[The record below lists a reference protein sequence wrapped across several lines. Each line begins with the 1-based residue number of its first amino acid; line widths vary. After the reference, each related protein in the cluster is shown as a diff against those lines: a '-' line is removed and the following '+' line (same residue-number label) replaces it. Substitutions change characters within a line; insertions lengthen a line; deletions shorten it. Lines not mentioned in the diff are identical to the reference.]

1 MSLGTHEWNYN
12 EYNPMH
18 KSIFVCHRK
27 LRTNL
32 EIILLEV
39 DSCTKYCT
47 KPHSTTIPHHT
58 INVAHNLSQPTRMLR
73 QRLQPYVLLTNL
85 IVYWPW
91 SYSYFILTT
100 YLHRLWSPSI
110 PYLHSYLPNRVWL
123 EVHNFLTP
131 QNPIFYWGTGTIPLS
146 TRWNLNNPPAL
157 PTKNSATTFPI
168 Y

>member
-1 MSLGTHEWNYN
+1 
-12 EYNPMH
+12 MH

-131 QNPIFYWGTGTIPLS
+131 KTPFFIGVQAPFHSPQDGIWIIPQHS
-146 TRWNLNNPPAL
+146 PQKTL
-157 PTKNSATTFPI
+157 PQPFQSINHIIGDGKWC
-168 Y
+168 